1 MNYIKTYKQ
10 HNEGIRS
17 TIAGVGVAASLLTNP
32 EVSAKTLDTTR
43 TEYSVTQDGTVVYKQ
58 IDEISKLRK
67 QKSTDEQLDLI
78 LDEIKSNINST
89 DSSKYLEL
97 FNKLSTHL
105 KNKYNYKFEQRD
117 PGQLDESSIGELK
130 SNNSKGGLLA
140 IIGWLGSICLAI
152 CGVPQAW
159 TSYKDKHSHGISWA
173 FLLLWGFGELFALL
187 YVYDKLDLPLLMN
200 YSINILILS
209 IIFYFKF
216 RPQVEADP
224 ELKPRSGH

>member
-10 HNEGIRS
+10 HNEGIKS
-17 TIAGVGVAASLLTNP
+17 AIVGAGLAASLLTSP
-32 EVSAKTLDTTR
+32 GVSANPDSIKI
-43 TEYSVTQDGTVVYKQ
+43 EYSVPQDGTVVYKQ
-58 IDEISKLRK
+58 VEEISKLRS
-67 QKSTDEQLDLI
+67 QKSKDDQLALI

-97 FNKLSTHL
+97 FDKLSTHL

-117 PGQLDESSIGELK
+117 PNQLDESSIGELK
-130 SNNSKGGLLA
+130 SDNSKGGLLS

-173 FLLLWGFGELFALL
+173 FLLLWAFGEIFALA

-200 YSINILILS
+200 YSVNILILS
-209 IIFYFKF
+209 IILYFKLN
-216 RPQVEADP
+216 PQVEADP
-224 ELKPRSGH
+224 DLKPRSGH

>member
-10 HNEGIRS
+10 HNEGVKS
-17 TIAGVGVAASLLTNP
+17 AIAGAGLAASLLTSP
-32 EVSAKTLDTTR
+32 GVSANPDSIKI
-43 TEYSVTQDGTVVYKQ
+43 EYSVPQDGTVVYKQ
-58 IDEISKLRK
+58 VEEISKLRS
-67 QKSTDEQLDLI
+67 QKSKDDQLALI
-78 LDEIKSNINST
+78 LDEIKANIRST

-97 FNKLSTHL
+97 FDKLSTHL

-117 PGQLDESSIGELK
+117 PNQLDESSIGELK
-130 SNNSKGGLLA
+130 SDNSKGGLLS

-173 FLLLWGFGELFALL
+173 FLLLWAFGEIFALA

-200 YSINILILS
+200 YSVNILILS
-209 IIFYFKF
+209 IILYFKLK
-216 RPQVEADP
+216 PQVEADP
-224 ELKPRSGH
+224 DLKPRSGH

>member
-10 HNEGIRS
+10 HNEGIKS
-17 TIAGVGVAASLLTNP
+17 AIAGAGLAASLLTSP
-32 EVSAKTLDTTR
+32 GVSANPDSIKI
-43 TEYSVTQDGTVVYKQ
+43 EYSVPQDGTVVYKQ
-58 IDEISKLRK
+58 VEEISKLRS
-67 QKSTDEQLDLI
+67 QKSKDDQLALI

-97 FNKLSTHL
+97 FDKLSTHL

-117 PGQLDESSIGELK
+117 PNQLDESSIGELR
-130 SNNSKGGLLA
+130 SDNSKAGLLS

-159 TSYKDKHSHGISWA
+159 TSYKDRHSHGISWA
-173 FLLLWGFGELFALL
+173 FLLLWAFGEIFALA

-200 YSINILILS
+200 YSVNILILS
-209 IIFYFKF
+209 IILYFKLK
-216 RPQVEADP
+216 PQVEADP
-224 ELKPRSGH
+224 DLKPRSGH